1 MAKLRAARIPSKI
14 NRQLRDSEMRMIS
27 DPTQLYFL
35 EFTLT
40 QKVASGCVVTA
51 MPAGC
56 KRTMGTFH

>member
-27 DPTQLYFL
+27 DHTQLYFL

-40 QKVASGCVVTA
+40 QKVA
-51 MPAGC
+51 AGC
-56 KRTMGTFH
+56 GGDSNACRV